1 MYFTRQTEIAISI
14 LTLCARQ
21 SGGYITAQAI
31 AGQISASTESV
42 ERIISLLLRNGLLR
56 SPCQQCGVQLAVD
69 PEGVSLGAL
78 LHITQPSL
86 LRPAREKKRTKPPLT
101 VFNLVV
107 EAASSNFLR
116 LAERYTVADFLDGR
130 TPSARYATRARSPA
144 LQASPA
150 LRQQDCRGN

>member
-21 SGGYITAQAI
+21 SGSYITAHAV
-31 AGQISASTESV
+31 AGEISASTESV
-42 ERIISLLLRNGLLR
+42 ERTMAMLLRGGLLR
-56 SPCQQCGVQLAVD
+56 SPRQECGVQLAVD
-69 PEGVSLGAL
+69 PESVSLGAL

-86 LRPAREKKRTKPPLT
+86 LRPTRAKKRAKPPVT

-130 TPSARYATRARSPA
+130 ALSGRYAARGRNPA
-144 LQASPA
+144 LQAVPA
-150 LRQQDCRGN
+150 PRQQDCRGN

>member
-21 SGGYITAQAI
+21 PGSYITSQAM
-31 AGQISASTESV
+31 AEHISASTESI
-42 ERIISLLLRNGLLR
+42 ERIMSMLLKNGLLR
-56 SPCQQCGVQLAVD
+56 GPYRQCGVQLAVN
-69 PEGVSLGAL
+69 PESVSLGAL

-86 LRPAREKKRTKPPLT
+86 LRPAREKKRAKPSAT

-130 TPSARYATRARSPA
+130 TLSGRHATRGRSPA

-150 LRQQDCRGN
+150 PRQQDCRGN